1 MREARE
7 LYAAL
12 GARPV
17 INALGN
23 RTMLG
28 GSNPAPEVLEA
39 MQLSARYYVDMVE
52 LFEGTGRVVSGLLG
66 CEAAL
71 VTPGCAAALVL
82 GTSACMT
89 GTDTRKMD
97 QLPDTAGLKSEVV
110 LQKAQRYKYD
120 RVVRLTGARIVE
132 AGSGAGTTRDE
143 LEAAF
148 GPGTAAVLYPAIDN
162 PAHLVSL
169 EETLAIARERGVPV
183 IVDAAYRVYPVEGLR
198 QYTDLGADLV
208 GYGAKYFGAPN
219 SAGLLCGR
227 EDLVEAARLHSF
239 ASFEKLE
246 VPGVGRPLKID
257 RQEVVGAVAALR
269 LWLEMDHGR
278 ALRRRREEGAQ
289 SRQRASGTERD
300 RAPAGPRGSEYG
312 HPAAQV
318 GRGSAS
324 ERPRRTST
332 RSCAAAT
339 RASGPTRGTGV
350 IRFFMFTVEDGD
362 ELVIAERLRELLG

>member
-1 MREARE
+1 MKEARE

-52 LFEGTGRVVSGLLG
+52 LFEGTGRVIAGLLG

-89 GTDTRKMD
+89 GTDQRKME
-97 QLPDTAGLKSEVV
+97 QLPDTAGLKGEVV

-132 AGSGAGTTRDE
+132 AGTEAGTTAAE
-143 LEAAF
+143 LDAAF
-148 GPGTAAVLYPAIDN
+148 GPGTVAVLYPAIDN
-162 PAHLVSL
+162 SADLVSL
-169 EETLAIARERGVPV
+169 EETIAIAHGRGVPV
-183 IVDAAYRVYPVEGLR
+183 IVDAAYRVYPLEGLR
-198 QYTDLGADLV
+198 LYTDIGADLV

-219 SAGLLCGR
+219 SAGVLCGR

-239 ASFEKLE
+239 ASFEKHE
-246 VPGVGRPLKID
+246 IPGVGRPLKID
-257 RQEVVGAVAALR
+257 RQEVVGVVAALQQ
-269 LWLEMDHGR
+269 WLEMDHGQR
-278 ALRRRREEGAQ
+278 FAAAAGRARNLRGALQGLNGVELPPDGGDEAMAVLALRLDEGALGKTAADLDEEL
-289 SRQRASGTERD
+289 RSGNPSIWTD
-300 RAPAGPRGSEYG
+300 PGD
-312 HPAAQV
+312 
-318 GRGSAS
+318 
-324 ERPRRTST
+324 
-332 RSCAAAT
+332 
-339 RASGPTRGTGV
+339 GV

-362 ELVIAERLRELLG
+362 ELVIAERLRQLLG

>member
-1 MREARE
+1 MKEARE

-52 LFEGTGRVVSGLLG
+52 LFEGTGQVISGLLG
-66 CEAAL
+66 CESAL

-82 GTSACMT
+82 GTCACMT

-97 QLPDTAGLKSEVV
+97 QLPDTTGLRSEVV

-132 AGSGAGTTRDE
+132 AGSEAGTTRAE
-143 LEAAF
+143 LESAF
-148 GPGTAAVLYPAIDN
+148 GPATAAVLYPAIDN
-162 PAHLVSL
+162 PADLVSL
-169 EETLAIARERGVPV
+169 EETLAIAHERGVPV
-183 IVDAAYRVYPVEGLR
+183 IVDAAYRVYPVEELR
-198 QYTDLGADLV
+198 QYTGLGADLV
-208 GYGAKYFGAPN
+208 GYGAKYFGASN
-219 SAGLLCGR
+219 SAGVLCGR

-239 ASFEKLE
+239 ASFEKHE
-246 VPGVGRPLKID
+246 IPGVGRPLKID
-257 RQEVVGAVAALR
+257 RQEVVGVVAALR
-269 LWLEMDHGR
+269 HWLEMDHGER
-278 ALRRRREEGAQ
+278 FAAAAGRARNLCAALQGLEGVELPPDTGEGMATLALRLDEEALGKTA
-289 SRQRASGTERD
+289 ADLDEEL
-300 RAPAGPRGSEYG
+300 RGGNPSIWTDPG
-312 HPAAQV
+312 D
-318 GRGSAS
+318 
-324 ERPRRTST
+324 
-332 RSCAAAT
+332 
-339 RASGPTRGTGV
+339 GV

-362 ELVIAERLRELLG
+362 ELVIAGRLRELLG

>member
-12 GARPV
+12 GSRPV

-132 AGSGAGTTRDE
+132 AGSEAGTTRDE

-162 PAHLVSL
+162 PADLVSL
-169 EETLAIARERGVPV
+169 EETLAIGRERGVPV

-269 LWLEMDHGR
+269 LWLEMDHGER
-278 ALRRRREEGAQ
+278 FAAAARRGRNLGSALRGLKGIELPPDRGDQTMATLPLRLDEEALGKTA
-289 SRQRASGTERD
+289 ADLDEEL
-300 RAPAGPRGSEYG
+300 RGGNPSIWTDPG
-312 HPAAQV
+312 D
-318 GRGSAS
+318 
-324 ERPRRTST
+324 
-332 RSCAAAT
+332 
-339 RASGPTRGTGV
+339 GV

-362 ELVIAERLRELLG
+362 ELVIAGRLRELLG